1 MKFSNDMRTNV
12 IKVSIGVIILTA
24 VMLGVFA
31 VIKKFDITV
40 LWGALLGCGFTVFNF
55 FMLSVSVKMSVD
67 RSKNGAQGLMGVS
80 YTVRLML
87 TAAMVILAI
96 KLPVFN
102 YIAAVIPLI
111 FPRLVIMI
119 LNIGK
124 RGK

>member
-1 MKFSNDMRTNV
+1 MKFSNDMRANI
-12 IKVSIGVIILTA
+12 IKVSMGVLILTA
-24 VMLGVFA
+24 LMLVIFA

-40 LWGALLGCGFTVFNF
+40 LWGALLGCGFTILSFL
-55 FMLSVSVKMSVD
+55 MLSVSVQMSVD
-67 RSKNGAQGLMGVS
+67 RSKNGAQGLMGIS

-87 TAAMVILAI
+87 TATMVILAI

>member
-1 MKFSNDMRTNV
+1 MKFSNDMRANI
-12 IKVSIGVIILTA
+12 IKVSMGVLILTA
-24 VMLGVFA
+24 LMLVIFA

-40 LWGALLGCGFTVFNF
+40 LWGALLGCGFTILSFL
-55 FMLSVSVKMSVD
+55 MLSVSVQMSVD
-67 RSKNGAQGLMGVS
+67 RSKNGAQGLMGIS